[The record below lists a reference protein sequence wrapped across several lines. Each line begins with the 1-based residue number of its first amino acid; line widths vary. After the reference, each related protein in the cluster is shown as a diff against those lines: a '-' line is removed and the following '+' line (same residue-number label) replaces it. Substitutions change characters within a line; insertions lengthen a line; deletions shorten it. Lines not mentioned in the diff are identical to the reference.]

1 MPTIIR
7 TPYRAKSANTA
18 RKVAALSLI
27 GVLAAVFALTGCAT
41 DSQSPT
47 AVLAAADSS
56 ASVKNPVRGLK
67 TATVSSPVGVTDLAI
82 ASATDTSLSITFTQ
96 VSGGDGAAANY
107 EVRSMTGPITWWL
120 APAVTKGTC
129 ASPVAG
135 TMIGTKMTCS
145 ITGLA
150 KATTYGVQLVSYR
163 GVLNVNAVFGA
174 LSNAITGTTAAEPP
188 PPPPPPVTNPAAVT
202 DLAVIASTD
211 TSLTLS
217 FTQVTN
223 GAQAPAN
230 YELRGMAGPITW
242 WNATPVTKGS
252 CTSPIIGTA
261 IGTKI
266 TCTVT
271 GLTASSAYGFQM
283 VAYRGTLNVNAV
295 FGALSNTASGTTAA
309 PPPPPAAPAGGSA
322 SLFWDENFEN
332 TSFGSR
338 GWYDNTSAQTST
350 SVYAPGST
358 RSLMYRWTPG
368 ASTPANGAAMRK
380 KFTASNSLYVSYDV
394 KYSDNY
400 VGSNK
405 SYHPHEF
412 YVLSNMDGDW
422 DGLSNNWMTLYIEQ
436 NYSSGG
442 RPRLAM
448 QDNKAINTS
457 LGAPPYN
464 LVGITENRSTAGCN
478 GMAETGMQSECWA
491 FAPWYNLKQV
501 TGPVAFQPS
510 AGAGYKGNWNRVEVY
525 FQLNTVVNGIGQK
538 DGIMQYWFNGQ
549 LLIDRRDI
557 LFRTGA
563 RASLMLNQFVIA
575 PYIGDGSPVDQ
586 TMWIDN
592 LRLAARR

>member
-1 MPTIIR
+1 MPHLVR
-7 TPYRAKSANTA
+7 TPHRANSRSIA
-18 RKVAALSLI
+18 RRVAALSLI
-27 GVLAAVFALTGCAT
+27 GVLAAAFALTGCAP

-56 ASVKNPVRGLK
+56 ARATSTVNGIK
-67 TATVSSPVGVTDLAI
+67 TASLSSPTGVTDLAI
-82 ASATDTSLSITFTQ
+82 ASATDTSLVITFTQ
-96 VSGGDGAAANY
+96 VTGGRGTAANY
-107 EVRSMTGPITWWL
+107 EVRIATGPITWWL
-120 APAVTKGTC
+120 ASAVTTGTC
-129 ASPVAG
+129 KAPLIG
-135 TMIGTKMTCS
+135 TMIGTRMTCS
-145 ITGLA
+145 ITGLSP
-150 KATTYGVQLVSYR
+150 ATTYGVQLVSYR
-163 GVLNVNAVFGA
+163 GVLNVNAVFGS
-174 LSNAITGTTAAEPP
+174 LSNAITGTTAAVPP
-188 PPPPPPVTNPAAVT
+188 PPPPPPVTNPAQVT
-202 DLAVIASTD
+202 DLAVTAATD

-230 YELRGMAGPITW
+230 YELRGMTGPITW

-252 CTSPIIGTA
+252 CTSPIMGTA

-271 GLTASSAYGFQM
+271 GLAASSTYGFQM

-295 FGALSNTASGTTAA
+295 FGALSNAVSGTTAA
-309 PPPPPAAPAGGSA
+309 PPPPPAPPAGGTA
-322 SLFWDENFEN
+322 SLFWDETFEDA
-332 TSFGSR
+332 SFASR
-338 GWYDNTSAQTST
+338 GWYDNTTAQTST
-350 SVYAPGST
+350 SVAAPGST

-368 ASTPANGAAMRK
+368 SQKPANGSAMRK
-380 KFTASNSLYVSYDV
+380 KFTASNSVYVSYDV

-400 VGSNK
+400 VGSAR

-412 YVLSNMDGDW
+412 YVLSTMDGDW

-464 LVGITENRSTAGCN
+464 LVGITENRSTGGCN
-478 GMAETGMQSECWA
+478 GMAESNMTSECWA
-491 FAPWYNLKQV
+491 FAPWYNLKKV
-501 TGPVAFQPS
+501 DGPVAFQPS
-510 AGAGYKGNWNRVEVY
+510 AGPGYKGNWNKVEVY
-525 FQLNTVVNGIGQK
+525 FQLNSVVNGIGQK

-549 LLIDRRDI
+549 LLIDRRDV

-563 RASLMLNQFVIA
+563 RANLMLNQFVIA

-586 TMWIDN
+586 TMWVDN
-592 LRLAARR
+592 VRLSARR